1 MAKDMIVRGKRGSV
15 VRRRCGWTAGRFDA
29 GERTRRAMVWLALAL
44 AALAAAPEPAGAASG
59 RVSIESGGMTR
70 TAVLIEHRRLKQAR
84 RSLVVVLRGHQE
96 KGRRLKRNLAFEEM
110 ASSGSVLV
118 YPDPVGGHWSAGPGA
133 DAARDATFIRDLIAK
148 LISDKIVDR
157 RKVFIVGISSGG
169 FPVFR
174 SVCDDA
180 SMFAGAA
187 MLITAMPADLAAT
200 CKPSRPLPLMMIAG
214 TADPVIPY
222 AGGVTN
228 LPDAKINVVSADATL
243 AIFAKAAGCGEG
255 RAMTPIPD
263 RDPHDGTRAY
273 LDKLNGCKVPVEML
287 RVEGAGHSVPGH
299 SSGGGEIASRGPH
312 NKDFEAAR
320 TVWDFFRRLGA

>member
-1 MAKDMIVRGKRGSV
+1 MI
-15 VRRRCGWTAGRFDA
+15 
-29 GERTRRAMVWLALAL
+29 WLALAL
-44 AALAAAPEPAGAASG
+44 AALAAAPEPAAAASG
-59 RVSIESGGMTR
+59 RVSIQSGGVTR

-84 RSLVVVLRGHQE
+84 RSLIIVLRGGHHE
-96 KGRRLKRNLAFEEM
+96 KGRRLRRNLAFEEM

-118 YPDPVGGHWSAGPGA
+118 YPDPVGGRWSVGPGA

-148 LISDKIVDR
+148 LISDRIVDR

-169 FPVFR
+169 FAAFR
-174 SVCDDA
+174 SVCDDP

-214 TADPVIPY
+214 TADPAIPY
-222 AGGVTN
+222 AGGATN
-228 LPDAKINVVSADATL
+228 LPDAKINVISADATL
-243 AIFAKAAGCGEG
+243 AIFGKAAGCGEG
-255 RAMTPIPD
+255 HATTPIPD

-287 RVEGAGHSVPGH
+287 RVEGGGHSVPGH
-299 SSGGGEIASRGPH
+299 LSEGGEIASRGPH